1 MESTITKQTG
11 LHPHFSDEELN
22 NLKAYFEFNQ
32 KYAEK
37 INRELTQKLA
47 DHPLWGPFLKMQT
60 PEQQKERNEQSQ
72 ELQRAAIYE
81 GKWDE
86 YSQDMMNQ
94 GITYARMNVSYSDWY
109 EIVNMYKHF
118 IYPYIKRD
126 FEHDSDKAIDI
137 CQGLGILLDYAMS
150 VIAEAYFS
158 EKNNVIA
165 QMNKELEQKVEERTA
180 ELVEINKELESFS
193 YTVSHDLRAPLRA
206 IDGFSKILDK
216 KYSEQLDEEGK
227 KYLGII
233 AASIAK
239 MGHLIDDLLAFS
251 RLGRMNKSISSFSLK
266 MLFKEAFLEL
276 KQLEGD
282 RNIELLLGELPDVNA
297 DREML
302 KHVVSN
308 LLSNAIKYTKYKE
321 HAKIEVDILEQ
332 EDRPVFF
339 VKDNGNGFDM
349 RYASNLFGIFQRLHS
364 EDEFPG
370 TGVGLAIVQRIIH
383 RHGGKVWAEAVPDE
397 GATFYF
403 TINE

>member
-1 MESTITKQTG
+1 
-11 LHPHFSDEELN
+11 
-22 NLKAYFEFNQ
+22 
-32 KYAEK
+32 
-37 INRELTQKLA
+37 
-47 DHPLWGPFLKMQT
+47 
-60 PEQQKERNEQSQ
+60 
-72 ELQRAAIYE
+72 
-81 GKWDE
+81 
-86 YSQDMMNQ
+86 
-94 GITYARMNVSYSDWY
+94 
-109 EIVNMYKHF
+109 
-118 IYPYIKRD
+118 
-126 FEHDSDKAIDI
+126 
-137 CQGLGILLDYAMS
+137 
-150 VIAEAYFS
+150 
-158 EKNNVIA
+158 
-165 QMNKELEQKVEERTA
+165 MNKELEQKVEERTA

-251 RLGRMNKSISSFSLK
+251 RLGRMNKNISSFSLK

-282 RNIELLLGELPDVNA
+282 RNIELLLGELPDINA